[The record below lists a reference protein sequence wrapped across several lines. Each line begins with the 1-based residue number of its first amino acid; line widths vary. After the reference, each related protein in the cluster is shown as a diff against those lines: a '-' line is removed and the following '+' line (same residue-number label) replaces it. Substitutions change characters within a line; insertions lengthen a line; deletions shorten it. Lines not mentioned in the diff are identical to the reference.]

1 MADGGAD
8 KVKIYFDIYYAINFI
23 RKVQHNKPSKEKVFS
38 YLRKLDKDFSY
49 DLFNI
54 SMDTL
59 VKDNFIEVQGD
70 GDQESLFFVKE
81 FDEVKW
87 VLIPLL

>member
-1 MADGGAD
+1 MAVGGAD

-23 RKVQHNKPSKEKVFS
+23 RKVQHNKPSKEKAFS

-54 SMDTL
+54 SMETL

-70 GDQESLFFVKE
+70 DDQESLFFVKE

-87 VLIPLL
+87 VLILLL

>member
-1 MADGGAD
+1 MADGGVD
-8 KVKIYFDIYYAINFI
+8 KVKIYFEIYYAINFI

-54 SMDTL
+54 SMDTP
-59 VKDNFIEVQGD
+59 VKDDFIEVQGD
-70 GDQESLFFVKE
+70 DDQESLFFVTE

-87 VLIPLL
+87 IPIPLL